1 MANLRF
7 DGANINADALDAQ
20 LRASLPGYDGLSLSD
35 VDGLL
40 VHVREGEDAEA
51 LRGQIGAVIRAHDP
65 AALTREQQ
73 AKAAREAAKEA
84 VRTADVTALR
94 TGLEART
101 GTVAQLQAQVA
112 ALAGVIESM
121 RVALGLDEPPDERTA
136 GR

>member
-1 MANLRF
+1 MTNLNMGERP
-7 DGANINADALDAQ
+7 AINWPALDSE
-20 LRASLPGYDGLSLSD
+20 LRAALPGKLDGTSYDKHGVLIIY
-35 VDGLL
+35 VKK
-40 VHVREGEDAEA
+40 GEDAEA

-112 ALAGVIESM
+112 ELAAVVEAM
-121 RVALGLDEPPDERTA
+121 RVALGLDEPPD
-136 GR
+136 GRG